1 MDIPDALPFQ
11 TEVSSLMQKLHQAA
25 DNDAPLQMPLTIGQ
39 YCLIRFLGRGGMG
52 DVYEAENL
60 ALKRREAIKFVRSKL
75 ILNPEALARFQ
86 TEIESTAQLQHSNI
100 VSVYNAGQYEGRPY
114 MVMEYLDGQTVHQY
128 VRHRIELGK
137 ALSVDEAVEIIVQAA
152 RGLQYAHEKGIVH
165 RDVKPGNLWI
175 TPDKTVKVLDLGL
188 AIAMARDEDGVQIV
202 GTPDFMSPEQ
212 CSASGS
218 PDPRSDIYSLGCT
231 LFYILTG
238 AVPFGGKDFSS
249 SEKKMEAQ
257 RARSLPP
264 LSQFRKG
271 IPARIQNALNRMT
284 AKDAAKRYSSMTEV
298 IEALKPKSFRKPL
311 SMAVVGTIALVC
323 VVSWA
328 YNFKP
333 TNLTNSG
340 DNSDNVSVPA
350 VKTEAPVQDVIAPFP
365 VGKQAGEKL
374 VRVADGV
381 EYVFRWCPPG
391 SFLMGCEGVSISKD
405 MTIEQLLDI
414 AKRKCLLSDYE
425 LADFEKEIKRLLE
438 KYNDNPNSPMK
449 SVELK
454 ALLNKLYRELTWN
467 PKVNTKAPPQ
477 KVTIPHGFWT
487 LDCEVTQKMWFAV
500 MPNSPANNAI
510 RSLNNAENSPVRNVS
525 WEDAQEFC
533 KQLAK
538 KLKVNVELL
547 SEQQWEYACRAG
559 GKDSAEACIQQA
571 VSFEDHLTV
580 PALARIKSPNSW
592 GIYDMPGNVKEW
604 CSNEYK
610 SLDKSKTPAENSQK
624 PIKTIRGGS
633 YLEQIIIT
641 DFCSVRDCCPVDG
654 RDVKVGFRIC
664 VPKKGSSGK
673 SVPVS

>member
-1 MDIPDALPFQ
+1 MELPNALPFQ

-60 ALKRREAIKFVRSKL
+60 ALKRREAIKFVRSRL
-75 ILNPEALARFQ
+75 ILNHQALARFQ

-137 ALSVDEAVEIIVQAA
+137 PLSVDEAVEIVTQAA
-152 RGLQYAHEKGIVH
+152 RGLQYAHEKGFIH

-188 AIAMARDEDGVQIV
+188 AIARARDAAGVQIV
-202 GTPDFMSPEQ
+202 GTPDFMPPEQ

-238 AVPFGGKDFSS
+238 AVPFGGTDFSS
-249 SEKKMEAQ
+249 SDKKMEAQ
-257 RARSLPP
+257 RTRSLPP
-264 LSQFRKG
+264 LAQFRKG
-271 IPARIQNALNRMT
+271 IPAQIQNVVNRMT
-284 AKDAAKRYSSMTEV
+284 AKDPAKRYSSMAEV

-311 SMAVVGTIALVC
+311 SMALAGAIVVAALAA
-323 VVSWA
+323 WA
-328 YNFKP
+328 FNSQP
-333 TNLTNSG
+333 TDLTNSG
-340 DNSDNVSVPA
+340 DNSKNVSVSD

-391 SFLMGCEGVSISKD
+391 SFLMGNDGVVISKD
-405 MTIEQLLDI
+405 MTIEQLMDI
-414 AKRKCLLSDYE
+414 AKQNQLLPDDM
-425 LADFEKEIKRLLE
+425 LADFEKRIQE
-438 KYNDNPNSPMK
+438 KFINNPNSLTQ
-449 SVELK
+449 SIDQEI
-454 ALLNKLYRELTWN
+454 LLNDLYYELTWN
-467 PKVNTKAPPQ
+467 PKVNRDSPPQ

-533 KQLAK
+533 KQLSK

-547 SEQQWEYACRAG
+547 SEEQWEYACRAG
-559 GKDSAEACIQQA
+559 GKDSTETCIQQA

-592 GIYDMPGNVKEW
+592 DIYDMPGNVKEW
-604 CSNEYK
+604 CSNDYK
-610 SLDKSKTPAENSQK
+610 SLDESKTPAEN
-624 PIKTIRGGS
+624 
-633 YLEQIIIT
+633 Y
-641 DFCSVRDCCPVDG
+641 
-654 RDVKVGFRIC
+654 
-664 VPKKGSSGK
+664 
-673 SVPVS
+673 

>member
-11 TEVSSLMQKLHQAA
+11 TEVSSLLQKLHQAA
-25 DNDAPLQMPLTIGQ
+25 DNDQPLPTPLPIGQ

-75 ILNPEALARFQ
+75 ILNPQVIARFQ
-86 TEIESTAQLQHSNI
+86 TEIESTAKLQHSNI

-137 ALSVDEAVEIIVQAA
+137 PLSVDEAVEIVTQAA
-152 RGLQYAHEKGIVH
+152 LGLQYAHEKGFVH

-175 TPDKTVKVLDLGL
+175 TPDNTVKVLDLGL
-188 AIAMARDEDGVQIV
+188 AIAMARDAAGVQIV
-202 GTPDFMSPEQ
+202 GTPDFMPPEQ

-257 RARSLPP
+257 RTRSLPP
-264 LSQFRKG
+264 LAQFRKG
-271 IPARIQNALNRMT
+271 IPAHIQNVLNRMT
-284 AKDAAKRYSSMTEV
+284 AKDPAKRFSSMEEV
-298 IEALKPKSFRKPL
+298 IKVLKPKSFRKPL
-311 SMAVVGTIALVC
+311 SLAIAGTIALAAIAA
-323 VVSWA
+323 WA
-328 YNFKP
+328 FNSKP
-333 TNLTNSG
+333 GGLTDSG
-340 DNSDNVSVPA
+340 DHSVNVSVSD
-350 VKTEAPVQDVIAPFP
+350 VKMEAPVQDVIAPFP
-365 VGKQAGEKL
+365 TGKQAGEKL

-391 SFLMGCEGVSISKD
+391 SFLMGNDGVVISKD
-405 MTIEQLLDI
+405 MTIEQLMDI
-414 AKRKCLLSDYE
+414 AKQNRLIPDDM
-425 LADFEKEIKRLLE
+425 LADFEKRIKNLQG
-438 KYNDNPNSPMK
+438 KSNDIQNSSMQDI
-449 SVELK
+449 EQQI
-454 ALLNKLYRELTWN
+454 LLNDLYFELTWN
-467 PKVNTKAPPQ
+467 PKVNTKSPPQ
-477 KVTIPHGFWT
+477 KATIQHGFWT

-525 WEDAQEFC
+525 WLDAQEFC
-533 KQLAK
+533 KELAK

-547 SEQQWEYACRAG
+547 SEEQWEYACRAG
-559 GKDSAEACIQQA
+559 GEDSSETCIQQA
-571 VSFEDHLTV
+571 VSYEDFLIA
-580 PALARIKSPNSW
+580 PALARSKSPNSW

-604 CSNEYK
+604 CSNEYN
-610 SLDKSKTPAENSQK
+610 SLDESKTPAENSQQPK
-624 PIKTIRGGS
+624 KVVRGGS
-633 YLEQIIIT
+633 YLEQIKNAV
-641 DFCSVRDCCPVDG
+641 FCSARDYLPVDG

-664 VPKKGSSGK
+664 VPKE
-673 SVPVS
+673 

>member
-60 ALKRREAIKFVRSKL
+60 ALKRREAIKFVRSKH
-75 ILNPEALARFQ
+75 ILNPQAIARFQ
-86 TEIESTAQLQHSNI
+86 TEIESTAKLQHSNV

-128 VRHRIELGK
+128 VRRRIELGNP
-137 ALSVDEAVEIIVQAA
+137 LSVDEAVEIVTQAA
-152 RGLQYAHEKGIVH
+152 RGLQYAHEKGFIH

-188 AIAMARDEDGVQIV
+188 AIAMARDASGVQIV
-202 GTPDFMSPEQ
+202 GTPDFMPPEQ
-212 CSASGS
+212 CSEFGS
-218 PDPRSDIYSLGCT
+218 ADPRSDIYSLGCT

-238 AVPFGGKDFSS
+238 TVPFGGKDFSS

-257 RARSLPP
+257 LTRSLPP
-264 LSQFRKG
+264 LAQFRKG
-271 IPARIQNALNRMT
+271 IPARIQNVLNRMT

-340 DNSDNVSVPA
+340 DNSVNVSVPA

-391 SFLMGCEGVSISKD
+391 SFLMGNDGVVISKD
-405 MTIEQLLDI
+405 MTIEQLMDI
-414 AKRKCLLSDYE
+414 SKRYRLLSDE
-425 LADFEKEIKRLLE
+425 EIADFDKKNKRLLE
-438 KYNDNPNSPMK
+438 KYNDNPDSPMK
-449 SVELK
+449 SVEQK
-454 ALLNKLYRELTWN
+454 ALLNDLYRELTWN
-467 PKVNTKAPPQ
+467 PKVNTNSTPQ

-510 RSLNNAENSPVRNVS
+510 RALNNAENSSVRNVS
-525 WEDAQEFC
+525 WLDAQEFC
-533 KQLAK
+533 KALSQ
-538 KLKVNVELL
+538 KLNENIELL
-547 SEQQWEYACRAG
+547 SEEQWEYACRAG
-559 GKDSAEACIQQA
+559 GEDSSETCAQQA
-571 VSFEDHLTV
+571 VSFEDFLTV
-580 PALARIKSPNSW
+580 PAMARSKSPNSW

-610 SLDKSKTPAENSQK
+610 SHDEPKTPAENSQQ

-633 YLEQIIIT
+633 YLEQIKIS
-641 DFCSVRDCCPVDG
+641 DFCSVRDYLPIDK

-664 VPKKGSSGK
+664 VQKK
-673 SVPVS
+673 

>member
-1 MDIPDALPFQ
+1 MELPNALPFQ

-60 ALKRREAIKFVRSKL
+60 ALKRREAIKFVRSRL
-75 ILNPEALARFQ
+75 ILNHQALARFQ

-137 ALSVDEAVEIIVQAA
+137 PLSVDEAVEIVTQAA
-152 RGLQYAHEKGIVH
+152 RGLQYAHEKGFIH

-188 AIAMARDEDGVQIV
+188 AIARARDAAGVQIV
-202 GTPDFMSPEQ
+202 GTPDFMPPEQ

-238 AVPFGGKDFSS
+238 TVPFGGKDFSS

-257 RARSLPP
+257 RTRSLPP
-264 LSQFRKG
+264 LAQFRKG
-271 IPARIQNALNRMT
+271 IPAHIQNVLNRMT
-284 AKDAAKRYSSMTEV
+284 AKDPAKRCSSMEEV

-311 SMAVVGTIALVC
+311 SMALAGAIALAALAA
-323 VVSWA
+323 WA
-328 YNFKP
+328 FNSQP

-340 DNSDNVSVPA
+340 DNSKNVSVSD

-374 VRVADGV
+374 IRVADGV

-391 SFLMGCEGVSISKD
+391 SFLMGNDGVVISKD
-405 MTIEQLLDI
+405 MTIEQLMDI
-414 AKRKCLLSDYE
+414 AKQNQLLPDDM
-425 LADFEKEIKRLLE
+425 LADFEKRIQE
-438 KYNDNPNSPMK
+438 KFINNPNSLTQ
-449 SVELK
+449 SIEQEI
-454 ALLNKLYRELTWN
+454 LLNDLYFELTWN
-467 PKVNTKAPPQ
+467 PKVNRDSPPQ
-477 KVTIPHGFWT
+477 KVTIPIGFWI

-510 RSLNNAENSPVRNVS
+510 RSLNNAENSPIRNVS

-533 KQLAK
+533 KQLSK

-559 GKDSAEACIQQA
+559 GKDSTETCIQQA

-604 CSNEYK
+604 CSNDYT
-610 SLDKSKTPAENSQK
+610 SLDESQTPAENSQK

-633 YLEQIIIT
+633 YLERIKIT
-641 DFCSVRDCCPVDG
+641 DFCNSRDYLTIDS

-664 VPKKGSSGK
+664 VPKE
-673 SVPVS
+673 

>member
-60 ALKRREAIKFVRSKL
+60 ALKRREAIKFVRSRL
-75 ILNPEALARFQ
+75 ILNPQALARFQ
-86 TEIESTAQLQHSNI
+86 TEIESTAKLQSSNI
-100 VSVYNAGQYEGRPY
+100 VSVYNAGQFEGRPY
-114 MVMEYLDGQTVHQY
+114 MVMEYLDGNSVHQY

-137 ALSVDEAVEIIVQAA
+137 PLSVDEAVEIVTQAA
-152 RGLQYAHEKGIVH
+152 RGLQYAHEKGFIH

-188 AIAMARDEDGVQIV
+188 AIAMARDADGVQIV
-202 GTPDFMSPEQ
+202 GTPDFMPPEQ
-212 CSASGS
+212 CSQSGIA
-218 PDPRSDIYSLGCT
+218 DPRSDIYSLGCT

-238 AVPFGGKDFSS
+238 VVPFGGKDYSS

-257 RARSLPP
+257 RTRSLPP

-271 IPARIQNALNRMT
+271 VPAHIQNVLNRMT
-284 AKDAAKRYSSMTEV
+284 AKDAAKRYSSMAEV
-298 IEALKPKSFRKPL
+298 IEALKPNSFRKPFT
-311 SMAVVGTIALVC
+311 MALAGAIALAALA
-323 VVSWA
+323 SWA
-328 YNFKP
+328 FNSQP
-333 TNLTNSG
+333 TDLTNSG
-340 DNSDNVSVPA
+340 DNSKNVSVSD

-365 VGKQAGEKL
+365 TGKQAGEKL
-374 VRVADGV
+374 VRVVDGV

-391 SFLMGCEGVSISKD
+391 SFLMGNDGVVISKD
-405 MTIEQLLDI
+405 MTIDQLMDI
-414 AKRKCLLSDYE
+414 AKSNRLLPDDK
-425 LADFEKEIKRLLE
+425 LADFEKRMKI
-438 KYNDNPNSPMK
+438 NIPNSPTQSIDQEM
-449 SVELK
+449 
-454 ALLNKLYRELTWN
+454 LLSDLYFELTWN
-467 PKVNTKAPPQ
+467 PKVNTDSPPQ
-477 KVTIPHGFWT
+477 KVAIPNGFWT
-487 LDCEVTQKMWFAV
+487 LDCEVTQKMWFSV

-510 RSLNNAENSPVRNVS
+510 RSFNNSENSPVRNVT

-547 SEQQWEYACRAG
+547 SEEQWEYACRAG
-559 GKDSAEACIQQA
+559 GAESSETCAQQA
-571 VSFEDHLTV
+571 VSFEDFLTV
-580 PALARIKSPNSW
+580 PALARCKSPNSW

-604 CSNEYK
+604 CSNDYK
-610 SLDKSKTPAENSQK
+610 SLDESKTPAENSQK

-633 YLEQIIIT
+633 YLEQIKIS
-641 DFCSVRDCCPVDG
+641 DFCSVRDYRAIDS

>member
-1 MDIPDALPFQ
+1 MELPNALPFQ

-60 ALKRREAIKFVRSKL
+60 ALKRREAIKFVRSRL
-75 ILNPEALARFQ
+75 ILNHQALARFQ

-137 ALSVDEAVEIIVQAA
+137 PLSVDEAVEIVTQAA
-152 RGLQYAHEKGIVH
+152 RGLQYAHEKGFIH

-188 AIAMARDEDGVQIV
+188 AIARARDAAGVQIV
-202 GTPDFMSPEQ
+202 GTPDFMPPEQ

-238 AVPFGGKDFSS
+238 TVPFGGKDFSS

-257 RARSLPP
+257 RTRSLPP
-264 LSQFRKG
+264 LAQFRKG
-271 IPARIQNALNRMT
+271 IPAHIQNVLNRMT
-284 AKDAAKRYSSMTEV
+284 AKDPAKRCSSMEEV

-311 SMAVVGTIALVC
+311 SMALAGAIALAAIAA
-323 VVSWA
+323 WA
-328 YNFKP
+328 FTSKP
-333 TNLTNSG
+333 GGLTDSH
-340 DNSDNVSVPA
+340 SVNVSVSD

-391 SFLMGCEGVSISKD
+391 SFLMGNDGVVISKD
-405 MTIEQLLDI
+405 MTIEQLMDI
-414 AKRKCLLSDYE
+414 SKRYRLLSDKE
-425 LADFEKEIKRLLE
+425 IADFEKRIQE
-438 KYNDNPNSPMK
+438 KSINNPNSLTQSIDHK
-449 SVELK
+449 I
-454 ALLNKLYRELTWN
+454 LLNDLYYELTWN
-467 PKVNTKAPPQ
+467 PKVNTDSPPQ
-477 KVTIPHGFWT
+477 KVAIPHGFWT

-510 RSLNNAENSPVRNVS
+510 RALNNPENSPVRNVS
-525 WEDAQEFC
+525 WADAQEFC
-533 KQLAK
+533 KQLSK
-538 KLKVNVELL
+538 KLKVKVELL
-547 SEQQWEYACRAG
+547 SEEQWEYACRAG
-559 GKDSAEACIQQA
+559 GKDSTETCIQQA
-571 VSFEDHLTV
+571 VSFEDFQTV
-580 PALARIKSPNSW
+580 PALVRSKSPNSW

-604 CSNEYK
+604 CSNEYN
-610 SLDKSKTPAENSQK
+610 SLDDPLTPAENSQQS
-624 PIKTIRGGS
+624 IKTIRGGS
-633 YLEQIIIT
+633 YLEQAKMS
-641 DFCSVRDCCPVDG
+641 DFCSCRDYQAIDN

-664 VPKKGSSGK
+664 VQKK
-673 SVPVS
+673 